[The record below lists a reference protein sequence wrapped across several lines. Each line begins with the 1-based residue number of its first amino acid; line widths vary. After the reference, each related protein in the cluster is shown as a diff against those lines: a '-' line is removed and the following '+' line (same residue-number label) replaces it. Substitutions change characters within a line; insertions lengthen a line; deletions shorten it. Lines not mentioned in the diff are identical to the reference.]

1 MHLHR
6 YSGEFAGNA
15 MHGVGVFETAN
26 GVTYWGGYS
35 SGMMGIYRVRRG
47 FNLLRAAMPCA
58 ARHMQRAACHMLHIA
73 EYCMP
78 HAPWPHAYEPEGA
91 VLPAMTDPGGTS
103 SRNAPAL
110 CAHAGPRPRGV
121 LSSGLLVL

>member
-1 MHLHR
+1 
-6 YSGEFAGNA
+6 

-35 SGMMGIYRVRRG
+35 SGMMGIYSVRRG

-58 ARHMQRAACHMLHIA
+58 ARDMQRAACHMLHIA

-78 HAPWPHAYEPEGA
+78 HRTPH
-91 VLPAMTDPGGTS
+91 
-103 SRNAPAL
+103 
-110 CAHAGPRPRGV
+110 GPTPTNPSV
-121 LSSGLLVL
+121 Q

>member
-35 SGMMGIYRVRRG
+35 AGMKKRANGVTYWAGADTQRV
-47 FNLLRAAMPCA
+47 
-58 ARHMQRAACHMLHIA
+58 
-73 EYCMP
+73 
-78 HAPWPHAYEPEGA
+78 
-91 VLPAMTDPGGTS
+91 
-103 SRNAPAL
+103 
-110 CAHAGPRPRGV
+110 
-121 LSSGLLVL
+121 